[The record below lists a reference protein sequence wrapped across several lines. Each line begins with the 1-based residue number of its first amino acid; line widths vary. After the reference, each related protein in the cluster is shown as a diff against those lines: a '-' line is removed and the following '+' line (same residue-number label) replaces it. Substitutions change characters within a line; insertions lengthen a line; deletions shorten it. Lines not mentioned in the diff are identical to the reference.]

1 MWEQFLIEKCNTLV
15 KDIKM
20 PTQNQ
25 INGIAPNKMSKYK
38 YYWDQI
44 FLLQEENLI
53 DCSGY
58 PHN

>member
-15 KDIKM
+15 KDINM

-44 FLLQEENLI
+44 FFFF
-53 DCSGY
+53 
-58 PHN
+58 